1 MRDNT
6 KNFRSADVVKDVDFF
21 RAKFNVS
28 SRDVEKAIQ
37 HVGNSRQKVIE
48 YFRKTFSNN
57 NRVS

>member
-6 KNFRSADVVKDVDFF
+6 KHFRSTDEVRDVDFF

-48 YFRKTFSNN
+48 YLKKAFRDTK
-57 NRVS
+57 RVS